1 MYVVV
6 PVGYPLV
13 LTDFNETE
21 FFQQIFKKYWN
32 VKFHINPS
40 GGVRIVQCGQTD
52 RHNKANGWFSQ
63 FCKHT

>member
-21 FFQQIFKKYWN
+21 FFQQIFKKY
-32 VKFHINPS
+32 
-40 GGVRIVQCGQTD
+40 
-52 RHNKANGWFSQ
+52 
-63 FCKHT
+63 